1 MIKKNLFG
9 KITRC
14 SLEGLYIFL
23 FNIFFVSKKNLNKKT
38 LLKNIIRKKCIMTK
52 YVLKTGTDLFYV

>member
-14 SLEGLYIFL
+14 SLEGLYIFS
-23 FNIFFVSKKNLNKKT
+23 FQYFFLYKSKKNLNKK
-38 LLKNIIRKKCIMTK
+38 NFIKKYNPKKM
-52 YVLKTGTDLFYV
+52 YYD